1 MMKKFL
7 RIISMLCVTLLLFP
21 LLPVY
26 AQTELDD
33 LLVKGTIT
41 CEKLKLRSIP
51 SDEARTLGTYSKGTE
66 VVVLRNDGTW
76 CEVLLEGNYGYMM
89 SKYLKINTPY
99 TAQGYIYTS
108 NDGKI
113 RNLFSEPDASSVIT
127 AKFLGGAGFEVVEI
141 TGDWYL
147 VRSGRTVGYIP
158 AEGAEFSQNELEVY
172 TYIGESDPYTLSS
185 FPASFRQEIGSMKG
199 MAGSKGNFTYQ
210 VNYPV
215 LALGIADADISSFV
229 RNWIDMAQDDHSAY
243 HRDTQASLHI
253 DYSAEKLDANY
264 AAITVYGTYHIDG
277 LEPVIFTHPV
287 MIDLNTGD
295 IVRGASLFN
304 QSERVLFQ
312 LETCFDKI
320 FGHYVEEYCTGINES
335 LLERAIL
342 SRDGVELFFQPGEI
356 LPIHLGAQ
364 HITLPYSR
372 TAEFLALNTPVV
384 KNNTRTIDPT
394 KPMIALTFDDGP
406 SEETLRIVEELEKY
420 NSKGTFCVVGSRLEM
435 YESVLRATVAS
446 GQEIACHTWNHKNLT
461 EISSDRAR
469 SQITQVNDLVYEMTG
484 YEIKVLRPPYGDND
498 KKVRSICADL
508 GMYIAHWKLD
518 TQDWVSRNSSKV
530 YKKIIREVE
539 NGAIILC
546 HDLYSTTADAV
557 IQAIP
562 ELISDGYQLV
572 TVTEMLSF
580 HKDGI
585 IPGTTYSR
593 IDPENIDITK

>member
-1 MMKKFL
+1 MKKIL
-7 RIISMLCVTLLLFP
+7 RFVALFCTVILLCPAMTAL
-21 LLPVY
+21 
-26 AQTELDD
+26 AKTELDD
-33 LLVKGTIT
+33 LLTKGTVT

-51 SDEARTLGTYSKGTE
+51 SDEARTLGTYAKGTQ

-76 CEVLLEGNYGYMM
+76 CEVLLDGQYGYMM
-89 SKYLKINTPY
+89 SKYLKIDTPY
-99 TAQGYIYTS
+99 TAQGYIYTQ
-108 NDGKI
+108 NDGKVY
-113 RNLFSEPDASSVIT
+113 NLFEEADVNSAIA
-127 AKFLGGAGFEVVEI
+127 AKYLGGAAFEIVEQA
-141 TGDWYL
+141 GDWYL
-147 VRSGRTVGYIP
+147 VRSGRTIGYLP
-158 AEGAEFSQNELEVY
+158 SANTVMADSDLKVF
-172 TYIGESDPYTLSS
+172 TYIGENDPFTLQKMPS
-185 FPASFRQEIGSMKG
+185 SFRQEIGSMKG
-199 MAGSKGNFTYQ
+199 MAGSKGSFSYQ

-215 LALGIADADISSFV
+215 LALGVADADISSFV
-229 RNWIDMAQDDHSAY
+229 RNWIDMAQEDHTSH
-243 HRDTQASLHI
+243 HRDTQASLII
-253 DYSAEKLDANY
+253 DYSAEKLDKNY
-264 AAITVYGTYHIDG
+264 ATVTVYGTYTVDG
-277 LEPVIFTHPV
+277 LEPVIFAHPL

-295 IVRGASLFN
+295 TVNGKTLFK
-304 QSERVLFQ
+304 STDRILFQ
-312 LETCFDKI
+312 LETCFDEI
-320 FGHYVEEYCTGINES
+320 FGHYVEEYCTGIHEA
-335 LLERAIL
+335 LLERAVL
-342 SRDGVELFFQPGEI
+342 SRDGVELYFQAGEI

-364 HITLPYSR
+364 HITLPYYR
-372 TAEFLALNTPVV
+372 TAEFISLDTPVV
-384 KNNTRTIDPT
+384 SNNTRNIDPS

-406 SEETLRIVEELEKY
+406 SEETLRIVETLEKY
-420 NSKGTFCVVGSRLEM
+420 DSKGTFCVVGSRLEM

-484 YEIKVLRPPYGDND
+484 YKIRVLRPPYGDND

-508 GMYIAHWKLD
+508 DMYIAHWKLD

-530 YKKIIREVE
+530 YKKIVREVE

-593 IDPENIDITK
+593 IDPANIDTTK